1 MKMAPIC
8 ESQKYKSPPTT
19 LIPQHYPIE
28 AGVLFAGEYPG
39 DRNPEIARARILSLV
54 EMGVRTFIDL
64 TSPNDPLVRYEGML
78 VEVEQEIG
86 IPLRRISGPIPD
98 MDVPDSDDTM
108 LSIMAA
114 IRASI
119 EAVPAVYIHCWGGI
133 GRTGTVVGCWL
144 RECGHDP
151 EAALAHVQHLYSSHM
166 AKAKAGKYPE
176 SPQTEAQK
184 NYVRR
189 WNITGRPVLGAEVE
203 FDRACVSPRAEG
215 DES

>member
-1 MKMAPIC
+1 VSTKK
-8 ESQKYKSPPTT
+8 ESPPTT
-19 LIPQHYPIE
+19 LIPQNYPIE

-39 DRNPEIARARILSLV
+39 DSNPEIARARILSLV

-78 VEVEQEIG
+78 LEVEQETG
-86 IPLRRISGPIPD
+86 IPLRRISGPILD
-98 MDVPDSDDTM
+98 MDVPDSDETM

-119 EAVPAVYIHCWGGI
+119 EAGPAVYIHCWGGI

-144 RECGHDP
+144 RDRGHGP
-151 EAALAHVQHLYSSHM
+151 EAALEQVQHLYSSHM
-166 AKAKAGKYPE
+166 PKAMAGRSPE

-184 NYVRR
+184 NYVRDWR
-189 WNITGRPVLGAEVE
+189 SVAPGSSWTT
-203 FDRACVSPRAEG
+203 
-215 DES
+215 

>member
-1 MKMAPIC
+1 MH
-8 ESQKYKSPPTT
+8 
-19 LIPQHYPIE
+19 PQHYPIE

-39 DRNPEIARARILSLV
+39 DRNSEIARARILSLV
-54 EMGVRTFIDL
+54 EMGVRTFVDL

-78 VEVEQEIG
+78 VDLEKETG
-86 IPLRRISGPIPD
+86 IPLRRISGSILD
-98 MDVPDSDDTM
+98 MDVPDSDETM
-108 LSIMAA
+108 LSIMDA
-114 IRASI
+114 IRGSI
-119 EAVPAVYIHCWGGI
+119 ESGPAVYIHCWGGI

-151 EAALAHVQHLYSSHM
+151 EAALARVQHLYSSHM
-166 AKAKAGKYPE
+166 PKAKAGKYPE

-189 WNITGRPVLGAEVE
+189 WSMTRRPMPCAEVE
-203 FDRACVSPRAEG
+203 LDQTGVSPLAEG

>member
-1 MKMAPIC
+1 M
-8 ESQKYKSPPTT
+8 
-19 LIPQHYPIE
+19 IPQHYPIE
-28 AGVLFAGEYPG
+28 AGILFAGEYPG

-54 EMGVRTFIDL
+54 KLGVRTFVDL

-86 IPLRRISGPIPD
+86 IPLRRISGSIPD

-114 IRASI
+114 IRDSI
-119 EAVPAVYIHCWGGI
+119 ESGPAVYIHCWGGI

-144 RECGHDP
+144 RESGHDP

-166 AKAKAGKYPE
+166 PKAKAGKYPE
-176 SPQTEAQK
+176 SPQTEEQK

-189 WNITGRPVLGAEVE
+189 WSNTRKPVLGAEVE
-203 FDRACVSPRAEG
+203 LDRACVSPRAEG

>member
-1 MKMAPIC
+1 M
-8 ESQKYKSPPTT
+8 
-19 LIPQHYPIE
+19 IPQHYPIE

-54 EMGVRTFIDL
+54 EMGVRTFVDL

-86 IPLRRISGPIPD
+86 IPLRRISSPIPD
-98 MDVPDSDDTM
+98 MDVPDSDETM

-119 EAVPAVYIHCWGGI
+119 EAGPAVYIHCWGGI

-144 RECGHDP
+144 RECGYDP
-151 EAALAHVQHLYSSHM
+151 EAALEQVQHLYSSHM
-166 AKAKAGKYPE
+166 PKANAGKYPE

-189 WNITGRPVLGAEVE
+189 WPSAGPGS
-203 FDRACVSPRAEG
+203 C
-215 DES
+215 